1 MSGFR
6 IGIFGGS
13 FNPPHIGHIRAL
25 EKFRAA
31 AEPNLLM
38 VIPSF
43 IPPHKA
49 ASEVGADKRLE
60 MARLAFGKIGKNVQ
74 ISDRE
79 ILRGGKSYTYYTVEE
94 IRAEY
99 PGSEICLFVG
109 SDMLMSFDTW
119 YKAEELFKS
128 CRLYVMPR
136 QNDREQLEMRAAEY
150 QKAFDADISFI
161 GGEFY
166 EISSTELRQAARNAD
181 SDFLA
186 KNLSP
191 EVFGYITREN
201 LY

>member
-1 MSGFR
+1 MENIH

-25 EKFRAA
+25 EKFCVAA
-31 AEPNLLM
+31 SPDLLM

-49 ASEVGADKRLE
+49 LDEVGAEKRLE
-60 MARLAFGKIGKNVQ
+60 MARLAFGKVYEKSQ

-79 ILRGGKSYTYYTVEE
+79 IRRGGKSYTFYTVEE
-94 IRAEY
+94 IRTEY
-99 PGSEICLFVG
+99 PKSRIALFVG

-119 YKAEELFKS
+119 YKAKELFKK
-128 CRLYVMPR
+128 CTLYVMPR
-136 QNDREQLEMRAAEY
+136 RNDREQLEIKAREY
-150 QKAFDADISFI
+150 RCMFGADIVFI
-161 GGEFY
+161 DGDFY
-166 EISSTELRQAARNAD
+166 EISSTRLRQAAREHNM
-181 SDFLA
+181 DFLA

-191 EVFGYITREN
+191 EVFDYITREN